1 MHFLVKTNPLF
12 CFAKYVNS
20 VVCFSL
26 TAQTKLLM
34 TWKKKSGK
42 NTTFLVKY

>member
-20 VVCFSL
+20 VVCFFL

-34 TWKKKSGK
+34 TWKK
-42 NTTFLVKY
+42 NQERTQHFW